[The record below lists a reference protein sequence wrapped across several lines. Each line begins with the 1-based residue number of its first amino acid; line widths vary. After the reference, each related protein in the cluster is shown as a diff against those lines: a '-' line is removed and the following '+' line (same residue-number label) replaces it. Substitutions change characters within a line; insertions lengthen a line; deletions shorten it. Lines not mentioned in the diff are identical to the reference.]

1 MRYVYT
7 LIIDNDDDPEP
18 AIWEALTERFLAGA
32 DHIYLELK
40 DYYKVSYID
49 DRN

>member
-7 LIIDNDDDPEP
+7 LVIDNDEDPEP
-18 AIWEALTERFLAGA
+18 KIWEALNERFLAGA

-40 DYYKVSYID
+40 DYYNFPPIE
-49 DRN
+49 DRT

>member
-18 AIWEALTERFLAGA
+18 AIWEALNERFLAGA

-40 DYYKVSYID
+40 DYYKFSDID